1 MPKFN
6 MNAVGGG
13 ATASELRWVELEH
26 LHADERNSQIYNT
39 GDIESL
45 AASIEAHTLI
55 EPPTVRDLMN
65 GEYVIISGHRR
76 VMAVKKLVEEG
87 HTEFS
92 RIQVAVVIDNDDESV
107 ALKLIAANAETRV
120 LTNAEKLAQAQ
131 EYMRVMSLYKDR
143 VNLPGKVRDI
153 VAKKMKM
160 SSGALG
166 ELLALPNKLHPALL
180 EHFKQGTINQT
191 AAIELSKLEYEDQVI
206 YADWVN
212 EGRDISVKQVRHY
225 RKQKE
230 EEALAEKAARDEA
243 ACPSMFTAPEP
254 KQEQEKEEKQ
264 EETAPPE
271 NSSVKWNVDSGYVPM
286 DSNWQ
291 ELVDKA
297 VKKGITDA
305 APCVICKN
313 STRCQGCCKIC
324 NENISCG
331 MNQWS
336 EERGCNNTKAK
347 AKAEKNEV
355 SAKIEQKV
363 AKVEQEAPKAEQE
376 EINQYETSY
385 NDVSHDIRDIMTA
398 MVMIKNA
405 CTSLSKYTNCTK
417 CPLFKD
423 NQCSFIHKTK
433 PSYYNWLDGIQL

>member
-39 GDIESL
+39 GDIVSL

-243 ACPSMFTAPEP
+243 ACPSMFTVPEP
-254 KQEQEKEEKQ
+254 KQEQEKEEQEKEEQ
-264 EETAPPE
+264 EETAPPAPVIAE
-271 NSSVKWNVDSGYVPM
+271 NATTEVIENQEVPP
-286 DSNWQ
+286 
-291 ELVDKA
+291 KA
-297 VKKGITDA
+297 
-305 APCVICKN
+305 
-313 STRCQGCCKIC
+313 
-324 NENISCG
+324 
-331 MNQWS
+331 
-336 EERGCNNTKAK
+336 
-347 AKAEKNEV
+347 
-355 SAKIEQKV
+355 
-363 AKVEQEAPKAEQE
+363 EQEAPKAEQE
-376 EINQYETSY
+376 APKAEQEDVHQYETSY
-385 NDVSHDIRDIMTA
+385 NDMSHDIRDIMMA

-417 CPLFKD
+417 CPLFNGD
-423 NQCSFIHKTK
+423 TCTMINRGK
-433 PSYYNWLDGIQL
+433 PTEYNWLDGIQL

>member
-26 LHADERNSQIYNT
+26 LHADERNSQIYST

-55 EPPTVRDLMN
+55 QPPTVRDLMN

-87 HTEFS
+87 HTEFT

-230 EEALAEKAARDEA
+230 EEAIAEKAARDEA
-243 ACPSMFTAPEP
+243 ACPSMFTVPEP
-254 KQEQEKEEKQ
+254 KQEQEKEEQKEEK
-264 EETAPPE
+264 EETAPPAPVIAE
-271 NSSVKWNVDSGYVPM
+271 NATTEVIENQEVP
-286 DSNWQ
+286 
-291 ELVDKA
+291 
-297 VKKGITDA
+297 
-305 APCVICKN
+305 
-313 STRCQGCCKIC
+313 
-324 NENISCG
+324 
-331 MNQWS
+331 
-336 EERGCNNTKAK
+336 
-347 AKAEKNEV
+347 
-355 SAKIEQKV
+355 
-363 AKVEQEAPKAEQE
+363 PKAEQE
-376 EINQYETSY
+376 APEAEQEDVHQYETSY
-385 NDVSHDIRDIMTA
+385 NDMSHDIRDIMTA

-405 CTSLSKYTNCTK
+405 CTSLSKHTNCTK

>member
-87 HTEFS
+87 HTEFT
-92 RIQVAVVIDNDDESV
+92 RIQVAVVLDNDDESV

-230 EEALAEKAARDEA
+230 EEAIAEKAARDEA
-243 ACPSMFTAPEP
+243 ACPSMFTVPEP
-254 KQEQEKEEKQ
+254 KQEQEKEEQ
-264 EETAPPE
+264 EETAPPAPVIAE
-271 NSSVKWNVDSGYVPM
+271 NATTEVIEN
-286 DSNWQ
+286 Q
-291 ELVDKA
+291 EVQ
-297 VKKGITDA
+297 
-305 APCVICKN
+305 P
-313 STRCQGCCKIC
+313 
-324 NENISCG
+324 E
-331 MNQWS
+331 
-336 EERGCNNTKAK
+336 
-347 AKAEKNEV
+347 
-355 SAKIEQKV
+355 
-363 AKVEQEAPKAEQE
+363 AEQE
-376 EINQYETSY
+376 DVHQYETSY
-385 NDVSHDIRDIMTA
+385 NDMSHDIRDIMTA

>member
-6 MNAVGGG
+6 MNAVGDG

-26 LHADERNSQIYNT
+26 LHADERNSQIYST

-243 ACPSMFTAPEP
+243 ACPSMFTVPEP
-254 KQEQEKEEKQ
+254 KQEQEKEEQ
-264 EETAPPE
+264 EETAPPAPVIAE
-271 NSSVKWNVDSGYVPM
+271 NATTEVIENQEVPP
-286 DSNWQ
+286 
-291 ELVDKA
+291 KA
-297 VKKGITDA
+297 
-305 APCVICKN
+305 
-313 STRCQGCCKIC
+313 
-324 NENISCG
+324 
-331 MNQWS
+331 
-336 EERGCNNTKAK
+336 
-347 AKAEKNEV
+347 
-355 SAKIEQKV
+355 
-363 AKVEQEAPKAEQE
+363 EQEAPKAEQE
-376 EINQYETSY
+376 APKAEQEDVHQYETSY
-385 NDVSHDIRDIMTA
+385 NDMSHDIRDIMTA

>member
-76 VMAVKKLVEEG
+76 IMAVKKLVEEG
-87 HTEFS
+87 HTEFT

-230 EEALAEKAARDEA
+230 EEAIAEKAARDEA
-243 ACPSMFTAPEP
+243 ACPSMFTVPEP
-254 KQEQEKEEKQ
+254 KQEQEKEEQ
-264 EETAPPE
+264 EETAPPAPVIAE
-271 NSSVKWNVDSGYVPM
+271 NATTEVIEN
-286 DSNWQ
+286 Q
-291 ELVDKA
+291 EVQ
-297 VKKGITDA
+297 
-305 APCVICKN
+305 P
-313 STRCQGCCKIC
+313 
-324 NENISCG
+324 E
-331 MNQWS
+331 
-336 EERGCNNTKAK
+336 
-347 AKAEKNEV
+347 
-355 SAKIEQKV
+355 
-363 AKVEQEAPKAEQE
+363 AEQE
-376 EINQYETSY
+376 DVHQYETSY
-385 NDVSHDIRDIMTA
+385 NDMSHDIRDIMTA

>member
-243 ACPSMFTAPEP
+243 ACPSMFTVPEP
-254 KQEQEKEEKQ
+254 KQEQEKEEQEKEEQ
-264 EETAPPE
+264 EETAPPAPVIAE
-271 NSSVKWNVDSGYVPM
+271 NATTEVIENQEVPP
-286 DSNWQ
+286 
-291 ELVDKA
+291 KA
-297 VKKGITDA
+297 
-305 APCVICKN
+305 
-313 STRCQGCCKIC
+313 
-324 NENISCG
+324 
-331 MNQWS
+331 
-336 EERGCNNTKAK
+336 
-347 AKAEKNEV
+347 
-355 SAKIEQKV
+355 
-363 AKVEQEAPKAEQE
+363 EQEAPKAEQE
-376 EINQYETSY
+376 DVHQYETSY
-385 NDVSHDIRDIMTA
+385 NDMSHDIRDIMTA

>member
-26 LHADERNSQIYNT
+26 LHADERNSQIYST

-243 ACPSMFTAPEP
+243 ACPSMFTVPEP
-254 KQEQEKEEKQ
+254 KQEQEKQEQEKEEQ
-264 EETAPPE
+264 EETAPPAPVIAE
-271 NSSVKWNVDSGYVPM
+271 NATTEVMENQEVPP
-286 DSNWQ
+286 
-291 ELVDKA
+291 KA
-297 VKKGITDA
+297 
-305 APCVICKN
+305 
-313 STRCQGCCKIC
+313 
-324 NENISCG
+324 
-331 MNQWS
+331 
-336 EERGCNNTKAK
+336 
-347 AKAEKNEV
+347 
-355 SAKIEQKV
+355 
-363 AKVEQEAPKAEQE
+363 EQEAPKAEQE
-376 EINQYETSY
+376 DVHQYETSY
-385 NDVSHDIRDIMTA
+385 NDMSHDIRDIMTA

-417 CPLFKD
+417 CPLFNGD
-423 NQCSFIHKTK
+423 TCTMINRGK
-433 PSYYNWLDGIQL
+433 PTEYNWLDGIQL

>member
-26 LHADERNSQIYNT
+26 LHADERNSQIYST

-76 VMAVKKLVEEG
+76 VMAVKKRVEEG

-254 KQEQEKEEKQ
+254 KQEQEKEEQEKEEQ
-264 EETAPPE
+264 EETAPPAPVIAE
-271 NSSVKWNVDSGYVPM
+271 NATTEVMENQEVPP
-286 DSNWQ
+286 
-291 ELVDKA
+291 KA
-297 VKKGITDA
+297 
-305 APCVICKN
+305 
-313 STRCQGCCKIC
+313 
-324 NENISCG
+324 
-331 MNQWS
+331 
-336 EERGCNNTKAK
+336 
-347 AKAEKNEV
+347 
-355 SAKIEQKV
+355 
-363 AKVEQEAPKAEQE
+363 EQEAPKAEQE
-376 EINQYETSY
+376 APKAEQEDVHQYETSY
-385 NDVSHDIRDIMTA
+385 NDMSHDIRDIMTA

-417 CPLFKD
+417 CPLFNGD
-423 NQCSFIHKTK
+423 TCTMINRGK
-433 PSYYNWLDGIQL
+433 PTEYNWLDGIQL

>member
-26 LHADERNSQIYNT
+26 LHADERNSQIYST

-120 LTNAEKLAQAQ
+120 LTNAERLAQAQ

-230 EEALAEKAARDEA
+230 EEAIAEKAARDEA

-254 KQEQEKEEKQ
+254 KQEQEKEEQKEEK
-264 EETAPPE
+264 EETAP
-271 NSSVKWNVDSGYVPM
+271 VKTDSANWNIDSGYVPM
-286 DSNWQ
+286 DSKWQ

-297 VKKGITDA
+297 MKEGITEA
-305 APCVICKN
+305 TPCVRCKTA
-313 STRCQGCCKIC
+313 TRCQGCCQIC
-324 NENISCG
+324 NNNISCG
-331 MNQWS
+331 IRQWS

-347 AKAEKNEV
+347 AEKNELPP
-355 SAKIEQKV
+355 KTEHK
-363 AKVEQEAPKAEQE
+363 APKAEQE
-376 EINQYETSY
+376 EAHQYETSY
-385 NDVSHDIRDIMTA
+385 NDMSHDIRDIMTA

-405 CTSLSKYTNCTK
+405 CTSLSKHTNCTK

>member
-243 ACPSMFTAPEP
+243 ACPSMFTVPEP
-254 KQEQEKEEKQ
+254 KQEQEKEEQ
-264 EETAPPE
+264 EETAPPAPVIAE
-271 NSSVKWNVDSGYVPM
+271 NATTEVMENQEVP
-286 DSNWQ
+286 
-291 ELVDKA
+291 
-297 VKKGITDA
+297 
-305 APCVICKN
+305 
-313 STRCQGCCKIC
+313 
-324 NENISCG
+324 
-331 MNQWS
+331 
-336 EERGCNNTKAK
+336 
-347 AKAEKNEV
+347 
-355 SAKIEQKV
+355 
-363 AKVEQEAPKAEQE
+363 PKAEQE
-376 EINQYETSY
+376 DVHQYETSY
-385 NDVSHDIRDIMTA
+385 NDMSHDIRDIMTA

>member
-243 ACPSMFTAPEP
+243 ACPSMFTVPEP
-254 KQEQEKEEKQ
+254 KQEQEKEEQ
-264 EETAPPE
+264 EETAPPAPVIAE
-271 NSSVKWNVDSGYVPM
+271 NATTEVIENQEVPPKT
-286 DSNWQ
+286 
-291 ELVDKA
+291 EHKA
-297 VKKGITDA
+297 
-305 APCVICKN
+305 P
-313 STRCQGCCKIC
+313 
-324 NENISCG
+324 
-331 MNQWS
+331 
-336 EERGCNNTKAK
+336 KA
-347 AKAEKNEV
+347 
-355 SAKIEQKV
+355 
-363 AKVEQEAPKAEQE
+363 EQEAPKAEQE
-376 EINQYETSY
+376 DVHQYETSY
-385 NDVSHDIRDIMTA
+385 NDMSHDIRDIMTA

-417 CPLFKD
+417 CPLFNGD
-423 NQCSFIHKTK
+423 TCTMINRGK
-433 PSYYNWLDGIQL
+433 PTEYNWLDGIQL

>member
-6 MNAVGGG
+6 MNAVGDG

-254 KQEQEKEEKQ
+254 KQEQEKEEQEKEEQ
-264 EETAPPE
+264 EETAPPAPVIAE
-271 NSSVKWNVDSGYVPM
+271 NATTEVMENQEVPP
-286 DSNWQ
+286 
-291 ELVDKA
+291 KA
-297 VKKGITDA
+297 
-305 APCVICKN
+305 
-313 STRCQGCCKIC
+313 
-324 NENISCG
+324 
-331 MNQWS
+331 
-336 EERGCNNTKAK
+336 
-347 AKAEKNEV
+347 
-355 SAKIEQKV
+355 
-363 AKVEQEAPKAEQE
+363 EQEAPKAEQE
-376 EINQYETSY
+376 DVHQYETSY
-385 NDVSHDIRDIMTA
+385 NDMSHDIRDIMTA

-417 CPLFKD
+417 CPLFNGD
-423 NQCSFIHKTK
+423 TCTMINRGK
-433 PSYYNWLDGIQL
+433 PTEYNWLDGIQL

>member
-254 KQEQEKEEKQ
+254 KQEQEKEEQ
-264 EETAPPE
+264 EETAPPAPVIAE
-271 NSSVKWNVDSGYVPM
+271 NATTEVMENQEVPP
-286 DSNWQ
+286 
-291 ELVDKA
+291 KA
-297 VKKGITDA
+297 
-305 APCVICKN
+305 
-313 STRCQGCCKIC
+313 
-324 NENISCG
+324 
-331 MNQWS
+331 
-336 EERGCNNTKAK
+336 
-347 AKAEKNEV
+347 
-355 SAKIEQKV
+355 
-363 AKVEQEAPKAEQE
+363 EQEAPKAEQE
-376 EINQYETSY
+376 DVHQYETSY
-385 NDVSHDIRDIMTA
+385 NDMSHDIRDIMTA

>member
-26 LHADERNSQIYNT
+26 LHADERNSQIYST

-254 KQEQEKEEKQ
+254 KQEQEKEEQEKEEQ
-264 EETAPPE
+264 EETAPPAPVIAE
-271 NSSVKWNVDSGYVPM
+271 NATTEVMENQEVPP
-286 DSNWQ
+286 
-291 ELVDKA
+291 KA
-297 VKKGITDA
+297 
-305 APCVICKN
+305 
-313 STRCQGCCKIC
+313 
-324 NENISCG
+324 
-331 MNQWS
+331 
-336 EERGCNNTKAK
+336 
-347 AKAEKNEV
+347 
-355 SAKIEQKV
+355 
-363 AKVEQEAPKAEQE
+363 EQEAPKAEQE
-376 EINQYETSY
+376 DVHQYETSY
-385 NDVSHDIRDIMTA
+385 NDMSHDIRDIMTA

-417 CPLFKD
+417 CPLFNGD
-423 NQCSFIHKTK
+423 TCTMINRGEPTE
-433 PSYYNWLDGIQL
+433 YNWLDGIQL

>member
-6 MNAVGGG
+6 MNAVGDG

-26 LHADERNSQIYNT
+26 LHADERNSQIYST

-76 VMAVKKLVEEG
+76 VLALRKLVEEG

-243 ACPSMFTAPEP
+243 ACPSMFTVPEP
-254 KQEQEKEEKQ
+254 KQEQEKEEQ
-264 EETAPPE
+264 EETAPPAPVIAE
-271 NSSVKWNVDSGYVPM
+271 NATTEVMENQEVP
-286 DSNWQ
+286 
-291 ELVDKA
+291 
-297 VKKGITDA
+297 
-305 APCVICKN
+305 
-313 STRCQGCCKIC
+313 
-324 NENISCG
+324 
-331 MNQWS
+331 
-336 EERGCNNTKAK
+336 
-347 AKAEKNEV
+347 
-355 SAKIEQKV
+355 
-363 AKVEQEAPKAEQE
+363 PKAEQE
-376 EINQYETSY
+376 DVHQYETSY
-385 NDVSHDIRDIMTA
+385 NDMSHDIRDIMTA

>member
-243 ACPSMFTAPEP
+243 ACPSMFTVPEP
-254 KQEQEKEEKQ
+254 KQEQEKEEQ
-264 EETAPPE
+264 EETAPPAPVIAE
-271 NSSVKWNVDSGYVPM
+271 NATT
-286 DSNWQ
+286 
-291 ELVDKA
+291 E
-297 VKKGITDA
+297 
-305 APCVICKN
+305 VI
-313 STRCQGCCKIC
+313 
-324 NENISCG
+324 EN
-331 MNQWS
+331 
-336 EERGCNNTKAK
+336 
-347 AKAEKNEV
+347 
-355 SAKIEQKV
+355 
-363 AKVEQEAPKAEQE
+363 QEAPPKAEQE
-376 EINQYETSY
+376 DVHQYETSY
-385 NDVSHDIRDIMTA
+385 NDMSHDIRDIMTA

>member
-26 LHADERNSQIYNT
+26 LHADERNSQIYST

-76 VMAVKKLVEEG
+76 IMAVKKLVEEG

-243 ACPSMFTAPEP
+243 ACPSMFTVPEP
-254 KQEQEKEEKQ
+254 KQEQEKEEQ
-264 EETAPPE
+264 EETAPPAPVIAE
-271 NSSVKWNVDSGYVPM
+271 NATTEVMENQEVP
-286 DSNWQ
+286 
-291 ELVDKA
+291 
-297 VKKGITDA
+297 
-305 APCVICKN
+305 
-313 STRCQGCCKIC
+313 
-324 NENISCG
+324 
-331 MNQWS
+331 
-336 EERGCNNTKAK
+336 
-347 AKAEKNEV
+347 
-355 SAKIEQKV
+355 
-363 AKVEQEAPKAEQE
+363 PKAEQE
-376 EINQYETSY
+376 DVHQYETSY
-385 NDVSHDIRDIMTA
+385 NDMSHDIRDIMTA

-405 CTSLSKYTNCTK
+405 CTSLSKHTNCTK

-433 PSYYNWLDGIQL
+433 PSYYNWVDGIQL

>member
-26 LHADERNSQIYNT
+26 LHADERNSQIYST

-92 RIQVAVVIDNDDESV
+92 RIQVAVIDNDDESV

-254 KQEQEKEEKQ
+254 KQEQEKEEQ
-264 EETAPPE
+264 EETAPPAPVIAE
-271 NSSVKWNVDSGYVPM
+271 NATT
-286 DSNWQ
+286 
-291 ELVDKA
+291 E
-297 VKKGITDA
+297 
-305 APCVICKN
+305 VI
-313 STRCQGCCKIC
+313 
-324 NENISCG
+324 EN
-331 MNQWS
+331 
-336 EERGCNNTKAK
+336 
-347 AKAEKNEV
+347 
-355 SAKIEQKV
+355 
-363 AKVEQEAPKAEQE
+363 QEAPQKTEHKAPEAEQE
-376 EINQYETSY
+376 DVHQYETSY
-385 NDVSHDIRDIMTA
+385 NDMSHDIRDIMTA

-405 CTSLSKYTNCTK
+405 CTSLSKHTNCTK

>member
-254 KQEQEKEEKQ
+254 KQEQEKEEQEKEEQ
-264 EETAPPE
+264 EETAPPAPVIAE
-271 NSSVKWNVDSGYVPM
+271 NATTEVIENQEVPP
-286 DSNWQ
+286 
-291 ELVDKA
+291 KA
-297 VKKGITDA
+297 
-305 APCVICKN
+305 
-313 STRCQGCCKIC
+313 
-324 NENISCG
+324 
-331 MNQWS
+331 
-336 EERGCNNTKAK
+336 
-347 AKAEKNEV
+347 
-355 SAKIEQKV
+355 
-363 AKVEQEAPKAEQE
+363 EQEAPKAEQE
-376 EINQYETSY
+376 DVHQYETSY
-385 NDVSHDIRDIMTA
+385 NDMSHDIRDIMTA

-417 CPLFKD
+417 CPLFNGD
-423 NQCSFIHKTK
+423 TCTMINRGK
-433 PSYYNWLDGIQL
+433 PTEYNWLDGIQL

>member
-6 MNAVGGG
+6 MNAVGDG

-26 LHADERNSQIYNT
+26 LHADERNSQIYST

-120 LTNAEKLAQAQ
+120 LTNAERLAQAQ
-131 EYMRVMSLYKDR
+131 EYMRVMTLYKDR

-243 ACPSMFTAPEP
+243 ACPSMFTVPEP
-254 KQEQEKEEKQ
+254 KQEQEKEEQ
-264 EETAPPE
+264 EETAPPAPVIAESATTEVIE
-271 NSSVKWNVDSGYVPM
+271 NQEVPP
-286 DSNWQ
+286 
-291 ELVDKA
+291 KA
-297 VKKGITDA
+297 G
-305 APCVICKN
+305 
-313 STRCQGCCKIC
+313 
-324 NENISCG
+324 
-331 MNQWS
+331 
-336 EERGCNNTKAK
+336 
-347 AKAEKNEV
+347 
-355 SAKIEQKV
+355 
-363 AKVEQEAPKAEQE
+363 QEAPKAEQE
-376 EINQYETSY
+376 DVHQYETSY
-385 NDVSHDIRDIMTA
+385 NDMSHDIRDIMTA

-417 CPLFKD
+417 CPLFNGD
-423 NQCSFIHKTK
+423 TCTMINRGK
-433 PSYYNWLDGIQL
+433 PTEYNWLDGIQL

>member
-26 LHADERNSQIYNT
+26 LHADERNSQIYST

-45 AASIEAHTLI
+45 ATSIEAHTLI

-243 ACPSMFTAPEP
+243 ACPSMFTVPEP
-254 KQEQEKEEKQ
+254 KQEQEKEEQKEEK
-264 EETAPPE
+264 EETAPPAPVIAE
-271 NSSVKWNVDSGYVPM
+271 NATTEVIENQEVPP
-286 DSNWQ
+286 
-291 ELVDKA
+291 KA
-297 VKKGITDA
+297 
-305 APCVICKN
+305 
-313 STRCQGCCKIC
+313 
-324 NENISCG
+324 
-331 MNQWS
+331 
-336 EERGCNNTKAK
+336 
-347 AKAEKNEV
+347 
-355 SAKIEQKV
+355 
-363 AKVEQEAPKAEQE
+363 EQEAPKAEQE
-376 EINQYETSY
+376 APKAEQEDVHQYETSY
-385 NDVSHDIRDIMTA
+385 NDMSHDIRDIMTA

-417 CPLFKD
+417 CPLFNGD
-423 NQCSFIHKTK
+423 TCTMINRGK
-433 PSYYNWLDGIQL
+433 PTEYNWLDGIQL

>member
-225 RKQKE
+225 RKQK
-230 EEALAEKAARDEA
+230 
-243 ACPSMFTAPEP
+243 
-254 KQEQEKEEKQ
+254 
-264 EETAPPE
+264 
-271 NSSVKWNVDSGYVPM
+271 
-286 DSNWQ
+286 
-291 ELVDKA
+291 
-297 VKKGITDA
+297 
-305 APCVICKN
+305 
-313 STRCQGCCKIC
+313 
-324 NENISCG
+324 
-331 MNQWS
+331 
-336 EERGCNNTKAK
+336 
-347 AKAEKNEV
+347 
-355 SAKIEQKV
+355 
-363 AKVEQEAPKAEQE
+363 
-376 EINQYETSY
+376 
-385 NDVSHDIRDIMTA
+385 
-398 MVMIKNA
+398 
-405 CTSLSKYTNCTK
+405 
-417 CPLFKD
+417 
-423 NQCSFIHKTK
+423 
-433 PSYYNWLDGIQL
+433 

>member
-26 LHADERNSQIYNT
+26 LHADERNSQIYST
-39 GDIESL
+39 GDIASL

-254 KQEQEKEEKQ
+254 KQEQEKEEQKEEK
-264 EETAPPE
+264 EETAPPAPVIAE
-271 NSSVKWNVDSGYVPM
+271 NATTEVIENQEVPP
-286 DSNWQ
+286 
-291 ELVDKA
+291 KA
-297 VKKGITDA
+297 
-305 APCVICKN
+305 
-313 STRCQGCCKIC
+313 
-324 NENISCG
+324 
-331 MNQWS
+331 
-336 EERGCNNTKAK
+336 
-347 AKAEKNEV
+347 
-355 SAKIEQKV
+355 
-363 AKVEQEAPKAEQE
+363 EQEAPKAEQE
-376 EINQYETSY
+376 DVHQYETSY
-385 NDVSHDIRDIMTA
+385 NDMSHDIRDIMTA

-417 CPLFKD
+417 CPLFNGD
-423 NQCSFIHKTK
+423 TCTMINRGK
-433 PSYYNWLDGIQL
+433 PTEYNWLDGIQLSIKKTASAFEVVL

>member
-26 LHADERNSQIYNT
+26 LHADERNSQIYST
-39 GDIESL
+39 GDIASL

-230 EEALAEKAARDEA
+230 EEAIAEKAARDEA

-254 KQEQEKEEKQ
+254 KQEQEKEEQKEEK
-264 EETAPPE
+264 EETAPPAPVIAE
-271 NSSVKWNVDSGYVPM
+271 NATTEVIENQEVPP
-286 DSNWQ
+286 
-291 ELVDKA
+291 KA
-297 VKKGITDA
+297 
-305 APCVICKN
+305 
-313 STRCQGCCKIC
+313 
-324 NENISCG
+324 
-331 MNQWS
+331 
-336 EERGCNNTKAK
+336 
-347 AKAEKNEV
+347 
-355 SAKIEQKV
+355 
-363 AKVEQEAPKAEQE
+363 EQEAPKAEQE
-376 EINQYETSY
+376 DVHQYETSY
-385 NDVSHDIRDIMTA
+385 NDMSHDIRDIMTA

-417 CPLFKD
+417 CPLFNGD
-423 NQCSFIHKTK
+423 TCTMINRGK
-433 PSYYNWLDGIQL
+433 PTEYNWLDGIQLSIKKTASAFEVVL

>member
-243 ACPSMFTAPEP
+243 ACPSMFTVPEP
-254 KQEQEKEEKQ
+254 KQEQEKEEQ
-264 EETAPPE
+264 EETAPPAPVIAE
-271 NSSVKWNVDSGYVPM
+271 NATTEVMENQEVPP
-286 DSNWQ
+286 
-291 ELVDKA
+291 KA
-297 VKKGITDA
+297 
-305 APCVICKN
+305 
-313 STRCQGCCKIC
+313 
-324 NENISCG
+324 
-331 MNQWS
+331 
-336 EERGCNNTKAK
+336 
-347 AKAEKNEV
+347 
-355 SAKIEQKV
+355 
-363 AKVEQEAPKAEQE
+363 EQEAPKAEQE
-376 EINQYETSY
+376 APKAEQEDVHQYETSY
-385 NDVSHDIRDIMTA
+385 NDMSHDIRDIMTA

>member
-254 KQEQEKEEKQ
+254 KQEQEKEEQ
-264 EETAPPE
+264 EETAPPAPVIAE
-271 NSSVKWNVDSGYVPM
+271 NATTEVIEN
-286 DSNWQ
+286 Q
-291 ELVDKA
+291 EVQ
-297 VKKGITDA
+297 
-305 APCVICKN
+305 P
-313 STRCQGCCKIC
+313 
-324 NENISCG
+324 E
-331 MNQWS
+331 
-336 EERGCNNTKAK
+336 
-347 AKAEKNEV
+347 
-355 SAKIEQKV
+355 
-363 AKVEQEAPKAEQE
+363 AEQE
-376 EINQYETSY
+376 DVHQYETSY
-385 NDVSHDIRDIMTA
+385 NDMSHDIRDIMTA

>member
-26 LHADERNSQIYNT
+26 LHADERNSQIYST

-230 EEALAEKAARDEA
+230 EEAIAEKAARDEA
-243 ACPSMFTAPEP
+243 ACPSMFTVPEP
-254 KQEQEKEEKQ
+254 KQEQEKEEQ
-264 EETAPPE
+264 EETAPPAPVIAE
-271 NSSVKWNVDSGYVPM
+271 NATTEVIEN
-286 DSNWQ
+286 Q
-291 ELVDKA
+291 EVQ
-297 VKKGITDA
+297 
-305 APCVICKN
+305 P
-313 STRCQGCCKIC
+313 
-324 NENISCG
+324 E
-331 MNQWS
+331 
-336 EERGCNNTKAK
+336 
-347 AKAEKNEV
+347 
-355 SAKIEQKV
+355 
-363 AKVEQEAPKAEQE
+363 AEQE
-376 EINQYETSY
+376 DVHQYETSY
-385 NDVSHDIRDIMTA
+385 NDMSHDIRDIMTA

>member
-26 LHADERNSQIYNT
+26 LHADERNSQIYST

-120 LTNAEKLAQAQ
+120 LTNAERLAQAQ

-191 AAIELSKLEYEDQVI
+191 AAIELSKLPNEDQQI
-206 YADWVN
+206 YAEWVDN
-212 EGRDISVKQVRHY
+212 GKEISTKQVRHY

-243 ACPSMFTAPEP
+243 TCPSMFTAPEP
-254 KQEQEKEEKQ
+254 KQEQE
-264 EETAPPE
+264 ETALSE
-271 NSSVKWNVDSGYVPM
+271 NNSVKWNVDSGYVPM
-286 DSNWQ
+286 DSKWQ
-291 ELVDKA
+291 DLVAKA
-297 VKKGITDA
+297 LKEGITEA
-305 APCVICKN
+305 APCVICKT
-313 STRCQGCCKIC
+313 STRCQGCCQVC
-324 NENISCG
+324 NENISCS
-331 MNQWS
+331 MRQWS

-347 AKAEKNEV
+347 AKAEKNELPP
-355 SAKIEQKV
+355 KTEHK
-363 AKVEQEAPKAEQE
+363 APKTEQE
-376 EINQYETSY
+376 EAHQYETSY
-385 NDVSHDIRDIMTA
+385 DDMSHDIRDIMTA

-405 CTSLSKYTNCTK
+405 CTSLSKYTKCIK

-423 NQCSFIHKTK
+423 NQCSFLYKTK
-433 PSYYNWLDGIQL
+433 PSYYNWLEGIQL

>member
-26 LHADERNSQIYNT
+26 LHADERNSQIYST

-254 KQEQEKEEKQ
+254 KQEQEKEEQKEEK
-264 EETAPPE
+264 EETAPPAPVIAE
-271 NSSVKWNVDSGYVPM
+271 NATTEVIENQEVP
-286 DSNWQ
+286 
-291 ELVDKA
+291 
-297 VKKGITDA
+297 
-305 APCVICKN
+305 
-313 STRCQGCCKIC
+313 
-324 NENISCG
+324 
-331 MNQWS
+331 
-336 EERGCNNTKAK
+336 
-347 AKAEKNEV
+347 
-355 SAKIEQKV
+355 
-363 AKVEQEAPKAEQE
+363 PKAEQE
-376 EINQYETSY
+376 APEAEQEDVHQYETSY
-385 NDVSHDIRDIMTA
+385 NDMSHDIRDIMTA

>member
-76 VMAVKKLVEEG
+76 IMAVKKLVEEG

-230 EEALAEKAARDEA
+230 EEAIAEKAARDEA
-243 ACPSMFTAPEP
+243 ACPSMFTVPEP
-254 KQEQEKEEKQ
+254 KQEQEKEEQ
-264 EETAPPE
+264 EETAPPAPVIAE
-271 NSSVKWNVDSGYVPM
+271 NATTEVMENQEVP
-286 DSNWQ
+286 
-291 ELVDKA
+291 
-297 VKKGITDA
+297 
-305 APCVICKN
+305 
-313 STRCQGCCKIC
+313 
-324 NENISCG
+324 
-331 MNQWS
+331 
-336 EERGCNNTKAK
+336 
-347 AKAEKNEV
+347 
-355 SAKIEQKV
+355 
-363 AKVEQEAPKAEQE
+363 PKAEQE
-376 EINQYETSY
+376 DVHQYETSY
-385 NDVSHDIRDIMTA
+385 NDMSHDIRDIMTA